1 MSFIVF
7 EMFLIFQ
14 LYRFWVFFFKA
25 STVFKYKLQYKLKF
39 NNAVFKILPSI
50 SGSFSSV
57 LGHVFFASLYF
68 YIPSYPFQI

>member
-25 STVFKYKLQYKLKF
+25 STVFKYKLQYKF
-39 NNAVFKILPSI
+39 NNAVFKMLPSI

-57 LGHVFFASLYF
+57 LGHVFFASL
-68 YIPSYPFQI
+68 